1 MRWRTEIGIGNVEFI
16 SKPEKG
22 NVVVCGFFKKYACH
36 IDDILNL

>member
-22 NVVVCGFFKKYACH
+22 NVVVCGFFKKNMH
-36 IDDILNL
+36 VTLMTF